1 MTRARRAAFLGN
13 SERFVINI
21 HRKRTAWVIFRGAA
35 RRTVCMA
42 CCVAAVIAAISGC
55 ARARREPPLMH
66 DGFRDLHTP
75 GIWPVQHS
83 NAVVSSPFGAP
94 RGARRHQGI
103 DITVPFGTPVHAT
116 ANGRVAFSGVQR
128 DYGHIVHLEHGG
140 GLATLYAHLSER
152 RVREGDLVQRGQVI
166 GRVGQ
171 SGNATGPH
179 LHYEVR
185 RNGIAVDPRPYL
197 PGAAP

>member
-1 MTRARRAAFLGN
+1 MTRARRTAFLCD

-21 HRKRTAWVIFRGAA
+21 HRKRTNWTIWSGAA
-35 RRTVCMA
+35 RRVGYMA
-42 CCVAAVIAAISGC
+42 CCVAALMAATSGC
-55 ARARREPPLMH
+55 ARARPEPPLMH

-75 GIWPVQHS
+75 SIWPVQHP

-103 DITVPFGTPVHAT
+103 DIRVPFGTPVHAT

-128 DYGHIVHLEHGG
+128 GYGHIVHLEHSD

-152 RVREGDLVQRGQVI
+152 RVQAGEVVRRGQVI

-171 SGNATGPH
+171 SGNATGAH